1 MKKFGKAIVLAL
13 CLCLCAFAFAACG
26 DEKPTSYDG
35 TWVRTAEDGFYYL
48 VIEDDKMTVYFA
60 AEDDFSKATA
70 LRDGTFK
77 LTSRTEESVTAVNE
91 AAGYTKVYTVTTD
104 GNSPALKLED
114 EKLTYDKR

>member
-13 CLCLCAFAFAACG
+13 CLCLSAFAFTACG

-35 TWVRTAEDGFYYL
+35 TWMRTAEDGYYYL
-48 VIEDDKMTVYFA
+48 VIKDDTMTAYFA
-60 AEDDFSKATA
+60 TENDFSTATA
-70 LRDGTFK
+70 LRDGKFK
-77 LTSRTEESVTAVNE
+77 LTGRTEEKVTAVNE

-114 EKLTYDKR
+114 EKLTYVKQ